1 MEPSTIEKY
10 AAETAKLNKYI
21 DELKNQVINGMNNIP
36 TYRSPSFPTNFEYA
50 LDELIN
56 NYNTDPLDG
65 QLKILCSSIKCHE
78 PLNLKNSFAPSFNKD
93 ELDKYAM
100 VNSNVIVPL
109 NNIVRK
115 LHEANKLVGKR
126 IIINEF
132 NTR

>member
-21 DELKNQVINGMNNIP
+21 DELKNQVINGMNNVP

-78 PLNLKNSFAPSFNKD
+78 
-93 ELDKYAM
+93 LDKYAM

-115 LHEANKLVGKR
+115 LHESNKLVGKR

-132 NTR
+132 NLQKD